1 MKTSF
6 LKHKDQITFNYQI
19 YFYNEQNQLK
29 PDQTTD
35 QEITITLGKNQ
46 WLKGIDQFL
55 INKPINNAG
64 IMTIDR
70 FLLNDPDHHL
80 NQKWLY
86 IELHL
91 KAYQKPN
98 HKPLIITGVQTLTT
112 EAETLKVQLSKVE
125 EQLKTN
131 LSAFQIKQNELQTKF
146 VNEIEKIKIDLK
158 TQSTKALEEQKQF
171 LQTKL
176 FSELIN
182 PLSTFKQII
191 DYCQGDQQFTNFVK
205 SFAMLNE
212 QLWIILNQYGLKP
225 IPVGIG
231 DEFDATYH
239 QLNQFVTSQSENDR
253 DQSIIKVVANGYQL
267 YDRVLKPAVVD
278 VIQRKQN

>member
-19 YFYNEQNQLK
+19 YFYNEQNQLQ
-29 PDQTTD
+29 PDQTND

-55 INKPINNAG
+55 INKPINQAG
-64 IMTIDR
+64 LMTIDR
-70 FLLNDPDHHL
+70 FLLNDPEHHL

-86 IELHL
+86 IELYL

-98 HKPLIITGVQTLTT
+98 HKQLIITGVQTLKT
-112 EAETLKVQLSKVE
+112 EAEVLKMQLSKVE

-131 LSAFQIKQNELQTKF
+131 LSAFQTKQNELQLKF
-146 VNEIEKIKIDLK
+146 VNEIKKIKIDLK
-158 TQSTKALEEQKQF
+158 TQSTKELEEQKQF

-191 DYCQGDQQFTNFVK
+191 DYCQTNEQFANFVK

-212 QLWIILNQYGLKP
+212 QLWTILNQYGLKP
-225 IPVGIG
+225 IPVVIG

-239 QLNQFVTSQSENDR
+239 QLNQFIASQSETDH
-253 DQSIIKVVANGYQL
+253 DQTIIKVVANGYQL